1 MNGNDPLE
9 NRLRA
14 IAPRQVPPEWRSE
27 ILADA
32 RNATASSHSMVA
44 PSHSLRAVLAS
55 MFWPY
60 PQAWARL
67 AAAWVVIIALNL
79 ATRESGPPE
88 IARQLPPPSPQLR
101 QLLREQ
107 EQMLAE
113 LTGTA
118 EEDRPVAVRPPA
130 AQPRS
135 ERQSDALNA

>member
-1 MNGNDPLE
+1 
-9 NRLRA
+9 
-14 IAPRQVPPEWRSE
+14 
-27 ILADA
+27 
-32 RNATASSHSMVA
+32 
-44 PSHSLRAVLAS
+44 

-60 PQAWARL
+60 PRAWAGL

-79 ATRESGPPE
+79 ATRESGAPE

-118 EEDRPVAVRPPA
+118 EKDRPAAVRPPV